1 MTIQEFLAE
10 QGLTAEEITAVVG
23 NEKQS
28 KAMTAALSK
37 YTEGTEA
44 AARAKAS
51 EDEAL
56 KLYNKSAADVTAA
69 LAQQD
74 EIKNSAARAEA
85 ERARVVAYMKGLK
98 DRGYDV
104 PDEYIGV
111 TPTVVAKPEDK
122 FLTRDEWDKKARA
135 IAPDLV
141 TLTSLSNEYQ
151 YLTGQPYVAIN
162 DDYAEA
168 Q

>member
-85 ERARVVAYMKGLK
+85 ERARARREVACTIAAI
-98 DRGYDV
+98 DRAAEGGGRRA
-104 PDEYIGV
+104 GV
-111 TPTVVAKPEDK
+111 E
-122 FLTRDEWDKKARA
+122 R
-135 IAPDLV
+135 
-141 TLTSLSNEYQ
+141 
-151 YLTGQPYVAIN
+151 
-162 DDYAEA
+162 
-168 Q
+168 